1 MMQGGWQHGME
12 DDVVRSVA
20 WQGETDSGLRVR
32 EREREKCVE
41 ERENLNK
48 IMVNIFCSSIYTM
61 PIIEH
66 YCYTMLYI
74 YIYIFSIGH
83 IS

>member
-1 MMQGGWQHGME
+1 MQGGWQHGME
-12 DDVVRSVA
+12 DNVVRSMA
-20 WQGETDSGLRVR
+20 WYGETDSGLRVR

-48 IMVNIFCSSIYTM
+48 IMLNNFCSSVRTM

-66 YCYTMLYI
+66 YCNTMLFFFFFY
-74 YIYIFSIGH
+74 SI
-83 IS
+83 